1 MHRKQSQGFV
11 STFQEGLRGRVVGI
25 DQGNENHPARRG
37 QRTHR
42 IAWAER
48 QPVTLSPSLLGCLMN
63 SGEARGEEA
72 EGLVLISRE
81 GRSVAIEI
89 TRNTSTG
96 GPGAVT
102 ERLYASLSLKLCN
115 RKREEA
121 LVSVSDKRTPSAV
134 RWASVWP
141 TTWGLQDPGVGVLT
155 AELSR
160 VRRAGRQTRERP
172 SSPAGTSYKTRHQCL
187 LL

>member
-1 MHRKQSQGFV
+1 M
-11 STFQEGLRGRVVGI
+11 T
-25 DQGNENHPARRG
+25 
-37 QRTHR
+37 
-42 IAWAER
+42 
-48 QPVTLSPSLLGCLMN
+48 N
-63 SGEARGEEA
+63 SGEACGEEA

-89 TRNTSTG
+89 ARNTSTG

-115 RKREEA
+115 RKTEEA

-134 RWASVWP
+134 RWASVRP

-160 VRRAGRQTRERP
+160 VRRAGRQRRERP
-172 SSPAGTSYKTRHQCL
+172 
-187 LL
+187 